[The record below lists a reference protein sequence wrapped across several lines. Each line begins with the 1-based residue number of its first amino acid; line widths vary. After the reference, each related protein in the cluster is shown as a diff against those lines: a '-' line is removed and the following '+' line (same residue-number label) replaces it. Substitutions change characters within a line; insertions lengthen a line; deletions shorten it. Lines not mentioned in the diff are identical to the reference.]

1 MPPNPLWAEASL
13 VSSGHQ
19 PSRAPGPLTTR
30 GSTRGSPS
38 STSVCLCPHAPREG
52 RSGLG
57 LPPRSTPPSS
67 TTTGSQHTW
76 PCALR
81 PWAEGPVSPS
91 HSCLGAD
98 PGCGRHRGA
107 RLGAGRRA
115 HTGPAGCTSVPRR
128 PASPLQFSVFLFATR
143 WEGSSGSSARLGD
156 RPGPAGSG
164 QRPSHLTEASGSAG
178 GRPLAVGPIV
188 RAPLGPAPEPGFRV
202 QSVPGCLLW
211 SSGRG
216 LPAAGPGWAAH
227 PRERAFVPPEG
238 RRRGKGG
245 PVATARCWEAPGG
258 RLRPRPRRGSPS
270 LLPPRRACGA
280 QGLRAFP
287 LHPRTQPHPDGAL
300 SGSPVWP

>member
-1 MPPNPLWAEASL
+1 MHPARVGRASVYL
-13 VSSGHQ
+13 LG
-19 PSRAPGPLTTR
+19 AP
-30 GSTRGSPS
+30 
-38 STSVCLCPHAPREG
+38 
-52 RSGLG
+52 
-57 LPPRSTPPSS
+57 PPSS

-98 PGCGRHRGA
+98 PGCGRRCGA
-107 RLGAGRRA
+107 RLGAGHRA

-143 WEGSSGSSARLGD
+143 WEGSSGSSARLGN

-164 QRPSHLTEASGSAG
+164 QRPSHLTEASGFAG

-216 LPAAGPGWAAH
+216 RPAAGPGWAAH

-270 LLPPRRACGA
+270 LLPPRRVCGA